1 MHRERESQYQSCA
14 NLASSKNYN
23 YMDQYHSNEL
33 EELRNQLA
41 KKDRELEYYRQEYST
56 RN

>member
-1 MHRERESQYQSCA
+1 MHRERESQYQSCT
-14 NLASSKNYN
+14 NLASSKHYN
-23 YMDQYHSNEL
+23 YVEQCQANEI

-41 KKDRELEYYRQEYST
+41 KKERELEYYRQEYST